1 MKIFTPMYDK
11 ALVWSKH
18 PRAPFIL
25 SVISFAESI
34 IFPVP
39 VDVMLAPMAL
49 GQPKRAYYFALLATI
64 FSVLGGV
71 AGYWLGMLAYEP
83 LVQPALETLGYQH
96 HFDRAQAWFENWGFW
111 VVFLAG
117 FSPIPFKVFT
127 VAAGVMAVAF
137 WPFVLAAVISRG
149 LRFFL
154 VAFLMKV
161 GGPIMDKHLRN
172 HMDTIGWGMVVAAV
186 IAYLLVR

>member
-25 SVISFAESI
+25 AVISFTESI

-49 GQPKRAYYFALLATI
+49 GQPKRAFYFALLATV

-71 AGYWLGMLAYEP
+71 AGYWLGGLAYEP
-83 LVQPALETLGYQH
+83 VVQPALEALGYQH
-96 HFDRAQAWFENWGFW
+96 HFDRAQTWFENWGFW

-127 VAAGVMAVAF
+127 VTAGVMAVAF
-137 WPFVLAAVISRG
+137 WPFVLAALISRG

-154 VAFLMKV
+154 VAWLMKV
-161 GGPIMDKHLRN
+161 GGPIMDKHLRK
-172 HMDTIGWGMVVAAV
+172 HMDTIGWAMVVAAV